1 MADEKAVEPTK
12 YHSRLLDVVQSWLPV
27 LTVVVGALWGLWTY
41 IESQKAAEELRLTQA
56 KTFEG
61 QRQAQ
66 QKEADAQQRLQ
77 VAREANTRR
86 VEAQKPFLTKQL
98 ELYFETAK
106 VVGKIVTLAPARTD
120 QPSKEYEEALR
131 RFYALYWS
139 ELSMVEHKNVES
151 AMVTFKN
158 ALENRLNESSSDNRE
173 ATQRAS
179 LALAHAIRSAIES
192 AWTGIEAPELSAV
205 K

>member
-1 MADEKAVEPTK
+1 MGDEKAAEPAK

-56 KTFEG
+56 KTFEE

-77 VAREANTRR
+77 VAREASTRR

-98 ELYFETAK
+98 ELYFETAN
-106 VVGKIVTLAPARTD
+106 VVGKLVTFPLTLTD
-120 QPSKEYEEALR
+120 EQRKEFDETRR
-131 RFYALYWS
+131 RFNALYWS

-151 AMVTFKN
+151 AMKDFKE
-158 ALENRLNESSSDNRE
+158 AFDDHMRE
-173 ATQRAS
+173 QQDPMKIQVKAYE
-179 LALAHAIRSAIES
+179 LAHAIRSAIES
-192 AWTGIEAPELSAV
+192 AWNGVEAPDPKLA